1 MPRINKLLSVIEKI
15 FSMFFAIKYKLQINS
30 ITEELIT
37 SFEDDFN
44 KNVMN
49 VEIDDSEVRQRISS
63 RRSHITG
70 LLVGFSEELKSKCR
84 KAINAVGE
92 GMKRFSKI
100 KKKPK
105 PKRLKQ
111 LKTPLRLSWLT

>member
-1 MPRINKLLSVIEKI
+1 MW
-15 FSMFFAIKYKLQINS
+15 
-30 ITEELIT
+30 
-37 SFEDDFN
+37 
-44 KNVMN
+44 
-49 VEIDDSEVRQRISS
+49 
-63 RRSHITG
+63 
-70 LLVGFSEELKSKCR
+70 

>member
-1 MPRINKLLSVIEKI
+1 
-15 FSMFFAIKYKLQINS
+15 
-30 ITEELIT
+30 
-37 SFEDDFN
+37 
-44 KNVMN
+44 MN
-49 VEIDDSEVRQRISS
+49 VEIDDSKFDNASVE
-63 RRSHITG
+63 RSHITG

-84 KAINAVGE
+84 ESHNAVSE

>member
-1 MPRINKLLSVIEKI
+1 LGFQKSLK
-15 FSMFFAIKYKLQINS
+15 A
-30 ITEELIT
+30 
-37 SFEDDFN
+37 
-44 KNVMN
+44 N
-49 VEIDDSEVRQRISS
+49 VER
-63 RRSHITG
+63 
-70 LLVGFSEELKSKCR
+70 
-84 KAINAVGE
+84 INAVGE